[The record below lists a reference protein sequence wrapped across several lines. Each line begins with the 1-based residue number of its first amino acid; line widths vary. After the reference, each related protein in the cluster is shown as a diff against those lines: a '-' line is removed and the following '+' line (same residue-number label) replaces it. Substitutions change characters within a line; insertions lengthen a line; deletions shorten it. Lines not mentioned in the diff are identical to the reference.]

1 MTKARGIRRRIFL
14 GGAIGAGAG
23 LLGFPP
29 VVSRQALGSAARPAP
44 SDLIAGAR
52 LRVAPRG
59 PDVMEGRRAHG
70 DARVVAV
77 SHAKAWVRD

>member
-29 VVSRQALGSAARPAP
+29 VVSRQASVSTNSRLW
-44 SDLIAGAR
+44 LI
-52 LRVAPRG
+52 
-59 PDVMEGRRAHG
+59 
-70 DARVVAV
+70 DAF
-77 SHAKAWVRD
+77 